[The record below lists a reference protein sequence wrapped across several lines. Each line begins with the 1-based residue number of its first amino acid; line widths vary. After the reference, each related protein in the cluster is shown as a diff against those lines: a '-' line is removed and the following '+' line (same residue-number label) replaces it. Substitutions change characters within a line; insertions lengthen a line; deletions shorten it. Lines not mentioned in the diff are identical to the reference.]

1 MHYIL
6 FSTNNRFGIDQSA
19 QNYFVRCEYMFF
31 ILDVMITEL
40 WFINSY
46 IEISTQCYKTT
57 FVTVSFYV
65 SENHAL

>member
-1 MHYIL
+1 
-6 FSTNNRFGIDQSA
+6 
-19 QNYFVRCEYMFF
+19 MFF